1 MTGMFEKTEQGVML
15 RVRIS
20 PNSSSCSIN
29 GIFTDAEG
37 TDYLKISVNAV
48 PEKGKANKELIA
60 YLAKYLKVAKSRF
73 KIVSGETDRF
83 KRICITADEDEVVEI
98 ETKLNE
104 KGYNGNRE

>member
-1 MTGMFEKTEQGVML
+1 MAEEDVKSL
-15 RVRIS
+15 RL
-20 PNSSSCSIN
+20 
-29 GIFTDAEG
+29 FTC
-37 TDYLKISVNAV
+37 LKISVV
-48 PEKGKANKELIA
+48 SIPEKGKANKELIA

-83 KRICITADEDEVVEI
+83 KRICITVDEDEVVEI